1 MNLMSNRKSLWIAL
15 PAALLAAGFAFA
27 PEKKVTK
34 ATAVVHPT
42 KGQTVTGT
50 VKFEAAA
57 DGVKISWELTGLTP
71 GKHGFHIHELG
82 DCNCDDGKC
91 AGGHFNPEGKKH
103 GGPAAADRHV
113 GDLGNIEA
121 DAKGVAKG
129 ESTDKLIALGGAHS
143 IIGRSVMIHEKEDD
157 LATDPTGNAGG
168 RIGLGAIG
176 IAKEE

>member
-1 MNLMSNRKSLWIAL
+1 MKKSFWIAL
-15 PAALLAAGFAFA
+15 PAALLLAGFAFA

-42 KGQTVTGT
+42 KGQAVSGT
-50 VKFEAAA
+50 VKFESTA
-57 DGVKISWELTGLTP
+57 DGVKIAWDLTGLTP

-103 GGPAAADRHV
+103 GAPTGGERHV

-129 ESTDKLIALGGAHS
+129 EMTDKEVALGGAHS

-157 LATDPTGNAGG
+157 MKTDPTGNAGG